1 MKFIIDSH
9 IHTDY
14 SPDCKAKMED
24 IVIKANEL
32 GLKKIIFTD
41 HVDYDSPDELFREEI
56 NYIEYMKEIKYL
68 RDKYKEIEILM
79 GVEIGYQP
87 HLNNKL
93 DKFIKSYPFD
103 FVICSMHSCEG
114 LDLYN
119 GDFFKGKTQIQ
130 SYMRYFE
137 NIKNCVET
145 YDNYDIYGHLDYI
158 VRYGNFDNKELKYKD
173 FGEIIDEI
181 LALIIKKGKGIEVNT
196 AGFRY
201 NLNATHPKIDIVRRY
216 IEMGG
221 KVITIGS
228 DAHKA
233 DDICKDFDKT
243 ERMLKSIGVKK
254 IAQFKN
260 RIPSFIEI

>member
-14 SPDCKAKMED
+14 SPDCNAKMED
-24 IVIKANEL
+24 IVIKAVEL
-32 GLKKIIFTD
+32 GLKKITFTD
-41 HVDYDSPDELFREEI
+41 HVDYDSPDELFVGEI
-56 NYIEYMKEIKYL
+56 DYSEYMKEIKYL

-93 DKFIKSYPFD
+93 NEFIKSYPFD

-119 GDFFKGKTQIQ
+119 GDFFKGKTQTQ

-137 NIKNCVET
+137 SVKHCIET
-145 YDNYDIYGHLDYI
+145 YDNYDVYGHLDYI
-158 VRYGNFDNKELKYKD
+158 VRYGSFDNKKLRYED
-173 FGEIIDEI
+173 FKEIIDEI
-181 LALIIKKGKGIEVNT
+181 LGMIIQKGKGIEVNT
-196 AGFRY
+196 SGFRY
-201 NLNATHPKIDIVRRY
+201 NLNATHPNTDIVRRY

-221 KVITIGS
+221 TIITIGS
-228 DAHKA
+228 DAHKT
-233 DDICKDFDKT
+233 DNICRDFEQTIKI
-243 ERMLKSIGVKK
+243 LKSIGVKK

-260 RIPSFIEI
+260 RIPSFIKI

>member
-1 MKFIIDSH
+1 MQFIIDSH

-24 IVIKANEL
+24 IVIQAVEL

-41 HVDYDSPDELFREEI
+41 HVDYDSPDELFGGEI
-56 NYIEYMKEIKYL
+56 DYNEYMKEIKYL

-103 FVICSMHSCEG
+103 FVICSMHSCDG

-119 GDFFKGKTQIQ
+119 GDFFKGKTQRQ
-130 SYMRYFE
+130 SYMNYFE
-137 NIKNCVET
+137 SIKRCIEN
-145 YDNYDIYGHLDYI
+145 YDNYDVYGHLDYI
-158 VRYGNFDNKELKYKD
+158 VRYGNFDNKELKYED
-173 FGEIIDEI
+173 FKKIIDEI
-181 LALIIKKGKGIEVNT
+181 LGLIIEKGKGIEVNT

-201 NLNATHPKIDIVRRY
+201 NLKTTHPNIDILRRY

-221 KVITIGS
+221 KVITLGS
-228 DAHKA
+228 DAHRPNEL
-233 DDICKDFDKT
+233 CSDFEKT
-243 ERMLKSIGVKK
+243 IKILKGIGVNK

-260 RIPSFIEI
+260 RVPSFIEI

>member
-1 MKFIIDSH
+1 MGFIIDSH

-24 IVIKANEL
+24 IVIKAVEL
-32 GLKKIIFTD
+32 GLKQIIFTD
-41 HVDYDSPDELFREEI
+41 HVDYDSPDELFMKEI
-56 NYIEYMKEIKYL
+56 DYSEYMKEIKYL

-87 HLNNKL
+87 HLNKKL

-119 GDFFKGKTQIQ
+119 GDFFKGKTQRQ

-137 NIKNCVET
+137 SIKYCIET
-145 YDNYDIYGHLDYI
+145 YDNYDVYGHLDYI
-158 VRYGNFDNKELKYKD
+158 VRYGNFDNKKLKYED
-173 FGEIIDEI
+173 FKEIIDEI
-181 LALIIKKGKGIEVNT
+181 LDLIIKKGKGIEVNT

-201 NLNATHPKIDIVRRY
+201 NLKTTHPNTDIVKRY

-221 KVITIGS
+221 NVITIGS
-228 DAHKA
+228 DAHKP
-233 DDICKDFDKT
+233 DDLCADFDQAIKI
-243 ERMLKSIGVKK
+243 LKAIGVKK